1 MVAIVYLS
9 MLSALTEKCDNLIK
23 KARQKAPRHHHHH
36 HHHFCTHL
44 SYVLNNISLL
54 LSSTGRGRKGYNLE
68 EFDGCIKE

>member
-23 KARQKAPRHHHHH
+23 KARQNAPRHH

-54 LSSTGRGRKGYNLE
+54 LSSTGRGRKRYNLE